1 MNKLIE
7 SGNLE
12 KTYKVD
18 KDCFVSPVEI
28 TVKKDKSVNFALDS
42 RKLINSCTKMRPHMP
57 NMEELLN
64 QISTEKTRPPNEPL
78 WRSKIDLKYG

>member
-12 KTYKVD
+12 KAYKVD

-28 TVKKDKSVNFALDS
+28 TV
-42 RKLINSCTKMRPHMP
+42 
-57 NMEELLN
+57 
-64 QISTEKTRPPNEPL
+64 
-78 WRSKIDLKYG
+78 